1 MFLIRIWPEKA
12 AQFVA
17 AVKPVRFGD
26 AKKNEEGKTFG
37 LGKERVELT
46 AVSIFEVDRSEGS

>member
-1 MFLIRIWPEKA
+1 VFLIRIRPEKA

-37 LGKERVELT
+37 LGNE
-46 AVSIFEVDRSEGS
+46 